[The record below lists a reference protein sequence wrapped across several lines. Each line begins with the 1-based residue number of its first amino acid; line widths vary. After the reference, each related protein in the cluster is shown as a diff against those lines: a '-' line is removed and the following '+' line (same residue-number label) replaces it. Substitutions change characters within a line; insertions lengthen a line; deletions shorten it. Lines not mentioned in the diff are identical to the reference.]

1 MSVYKLPQISIC
13 SLKKLY
19 STSISGIYWMSLIN
33 FVNIYRKWRRLK
45 VHQKREQTFQ
55 SNGNDVCILSAADHQ
70 RHMPNQQMQWDK
82 RYSPCVQSWIFFLI
96 ICMII
101 DMKSAVIRFIRRTFI
116 SVINWQ
122 SIPSM
127 SPCKMFMLYLV
138 TLQQVTVGYEVA
150 NN

>member
-1 MSVYKLPQISIC
+1 
-13 SLKKLY
+13 
-19 STSISGIYWMSLIN
+19 
-33 FVNIYRKWRRLK
+33 
-45 VHQKREQTFQ
+45 
-55 SNGNDVCILSAADHQ
+55 
-70 RHMPNQQMQWDK
+70 MPNQQMQWDK

-101 DMKSAVIRFIRRTFI
+101 DMKSAVIRFIRRAFI